1 MYGPFAAAPAGFVA
15 QNLLHPPPVVMKKVS
30 VFGRIR
36 NTLGREQTSLVLLA
50 VAYVVMGRAGL
61 AFGYLHSTTTVIFPP
76 AGLALGAYLVLGY
89 RVWPVV
95 LLAATLLYSSVLG
108 AVPAVPILAIA
119 NTAEGLFAAYL
130 MNRFAGGRHALQTP
144 RHALRFAGLTALTA
158 VTCSS
163 MVAALTLVLL
173 GLAPLAIFDGI
184 WMNWSLGV
192 FSGTVLVAPLVLLF
206 AQGRSDRWK
215 RAQMLEAATVFVC
228 VLGVGLIVFCG
239 VPVELRGYPL
249 EMACLVVLLW
259 PAFRLG
265 RRAASLGLLI
275 LLGLAMF
282 GTLSGYGPFV
292 SATPTSSLVM
302 VVSYMSIM
310 SVLVQSL
317 AALAAEYAVA
327 ESQLRDLV
335 VTDPMTGLP
344 NYRRLVEVLTE
355 EITRANRTDTTF
367 AVVFCD
373 MDGLKQIND
382 ELGHLI
388 GSRAVCRF
396 ADTLKACVRDTDT
409 AARYGGD
416 EFVAVLPGSDENGA
430 RAVIDRL
437 THRLAEDKVK
447 PELATSAGVAVYPRD
462 GSTATTLL
470 SAADRALYAVKA
482 HKASVRRRGVVPI
495 KEWTNVNAR

>member
-1 MYGPFAAAPAGFVA
+1 MKSHS
-15 QNLLHPPPVVMKKVS
+15 LL
-30 VFGRIR
+30 GRIR
-36 NTLGREQTSLVLLA
+36 QTLGREQTSLVFLA
-50 VAYVVMGRAGL
+50 VAYVMTGKAGL
-61 AFGYLHSTTTVIFPP
+61 AFGYLNPTATVLFPP
-76 AGLALGAYLVLGY
+76 AGIALGAFLVLGY
-89 RVWPVV
+89 RVWPVI
-95 LLAATLLYSSVLG
+95 LLAATLLYASVLG
-108 AVPAVPILAIA
+108 AVPAVPIIALA

-144 RHALRFAGLTALTA
+144 RHALRFAGLTALTS
-158 VTCSS
+158 VCCSS
-163 MVAALTLVLL
+163 MVATVTLVLFN
-173 GLAPLAIFDGI
+173 LAPLAEYDAI
-184 WMNWSLGV
+184 WMNWSLGM
-192 FSGTVLVAPLVLLF
+192 FSGTVLTAPLILLF
-206 AQGRSDRWK
+206 AQGRADRWK
-215 RAQMLEAATVFVC
+215 RAQMLEAATVLVC
-228 VLGVGLIVFCG
+228 VLTVGLVVFCG
-239 VPVELRGYPL
+239 VPIQLRGYPL
-249 EMACLVVLLW
+249 ELACLVVLLW

-265 RRAASLGLLI
+265 RRAASLGLL
-275 LLGLAMF
+275 LLMGLAMY

-292 SATPTSSLVM
+292 SATPTASLVM
-302 VVSYMSIM
+302 VVLYMSLL
-310 SVLVQSL
+310 SVLIQCL

-396 ADTLKACVRDTDT
+396 ADTLKASVRDTDT

-416 EFVAVLPGSDENGA
+416 EFVAVLPGSDEDGA
-430 RAVIDRL
+430 RRVIERL
-437 THRLAEDKVK
+437 TNRLAEDKVK

-495 KEWTNVNAR
+495 KEWTNVSAR

>member
-1 MYGPFAAAPAGFVA
+1 MTKDLTPVA
-15 QNLLHPPPVVMKKVS
+15 
-30 VFGRIR
+30 RIR
-36 NTLGREQTSLVLLA
+36 QTLGREQIGLVLFA
-50 VAYVVMGRAGL
+50 AAYFLTGKGGL
-61 AFGYLHSTTTVIFPP
+61 AFGYLNPAVTVLFPP
-76 AGLALGAYLVLGY
+76 SGLALGAFLVLGY

-95 LLAATLLYSSVLG
+95 LLSSLLLYASVLG
-108 AVPAVPILAIA
+108 PVVAVPILAVA
-119 NTAEGLFAAYL
+119 HTAEGLFAAYL

-144 RHALRFAGLTALTA
+144 RHALRFAALTALTS
-158 VTCSS
+158 VCCSS
-163 MVAALTLVLL
+163 MVATIALVLL
-173 GLAPLAIFDGI
+173 GLAPLTLADKI
-184 WMNWSLGV
+184 WITWSLGV
-192 FSGTVLVAPLVLLF
+192 FSGTVLAAPLVLLF
-206 AQGRSDRWK
+206 APGRTDRWK
-215 RAQMLEAATVFVC
+215 RAQVLEAATMLVC
-228 VLGVGLIVFCG
+228 VVAVGLVAFRSFPID
-239 VPVELRGYPL
+239 LHGYPL

-265 RRAASLGLLI
+265 RRAASLALLI
-275 LLGLAMF
+275 LMSLAMY
-282 GTLSGYGPFV
+282 GTLSGYGPFA
-292 SATPTSSLVM
+292 SATPTDSLWM
-302 VVSYMSIM
+302 VVSYMSLM
-310 SVLVQSL
+310 SVLIQSL

-396 ADTLKACVRDTDT
+396 ADTLKASVRDTDT

-416 EFVAVLPGSDENGA
+416 EFVAVLPGSDESGA

-437 THRLAEDKVK
+437 TTRLVEDKVK

-495 KEWTNVNAR
+495 KEWANAGTR

>member
-1 MYGPFAAAPAGFVA
+1 
-15 QNLLHPPPVVMKKVS
+15 MKKYS
-30 VFGRIR
+30 LIGRLR
-36 NTLGREQTSLVLLA
+36 YTLGREQTSLVCLA
-50 VAYVVMGRAGL
+50 AAYVMTGRAGL
-61 AFGYLHSTTTVIFPP
+61 AFGYLNPTTTVLFPP
-76 AGLALGAYLVLGY
+76 AGIALGAFLVLGY
-89 RVWPVV
+89 RVWPVI
-95 LLAATLLYSSVLG
+95 LLAAMLLYGSVLG

-119 NTAEGLFAAYL
+119 NTAEGLFCAYL

-144 RHALRFAGLTALTA
+144 RHSLRFAGLTALTS
-158 VTCSS
+158 VCCSS
-163 MVAALTLVLL
+163 MVATLTLVLF
-173 GLAPLAIFDGI
+173 GLAPVSLSDAI
-184 WMNWSLGV
+184 WMNWSLGT
-192 FSGTVLVAPLVLLF
+192 FSGTVLAAPLVLLF
-206 AQGRSDRWK
+206 AQGRTDRWK
-215 RAQMLEAATVFVC
+215 RAQMLEAATVLVC
-228 VLGVGLIVFCG
+228 VLTVGLVVFCEI
-239 VPVELRGYPL
+239 PIQLRGYPL
-249 EMACLVVLLW
+249 ELAALVVLLW

-265 RRAASLGLLI
+265 RRAASLGLLV
-275 LLGLAMF
+275 LMALAMY
-282 GTLSGYGPFV
+282 GTLMGYGPFV
-292 SATPTSSLVM
+292 SATPTASLVV
-302 VVSYMSIM
+302 VVSYMSLM
-310 SVLVQSL
+310 SVLIQSL

-382 ELGHLI
+382 QLGHLI

-416 EFVAVLPGSDENGA
+416 EFVAVLPGADEEGA
-430 RAVIDRL
+430 RQVIDRL
-437 THRLAEDKVK
+437 TTRLAEDKVK

-495 KEWTNVNAR
+495 KEWTAASAR

>member
-1 MYGPFAAAPAGFVA
+1 
-15 QNLLHPPPVVMKKVS
+15 MKKDHS
-30 VFGRIR
+30 LIGRIR
-36 NTLGREQTSLVLLA
+36 HTLGREQTSLVFLA
-50 VAYVVMGRAGL
+50 AAYFLTGKAGL
-61 AFGYLHSTTTVIFPP
+61 AFGYQNPSVTVLFPP
-76 AGLALGAYLVLGY
+76 AGIALGAFLVLGY
-89 RVWPVV
+89 RVWPVI
-95 LLAATLLYSSVLG
+95 LLAALMLYASVLG
-108 AVPAVPILAIA
+108 PVVAVPILAVA

-130 MNRFAGGRHALQTP
+130 MNRYAGGRHALQTP
-144 RHALRFAGLTALTA
+144 RHAMRFAGLTALTS
-158 VTCSS
+158 VCCSS
-163 MVAALTLVLL
+163 MVATVTLSLL
-173 GLAPLAIFDGI
+173 GLAPIADANNI
-184 WMNWSLGV
+184 WMSWSLGV
-192 FSGTVLVAPLVLLF
+192 FGGTVLTAPLVLLF
-206 AQGRSDRWK
+206 AQGRTDRWK
-215 RAQMLEAATVFVC
+215 RAQVLEAATVFVC
-228 VLGVGLIVFCG
+228 VLAVGLVVFCG

-275 LLGLAMF
+275 LLGLATF

-292 SATPTSSLVM
+292 SATPTASLMM
-302 VVSYMSIM
+302 VVSYMSVM
-310 SVLVQSL
+310 SVLIQAL

-327 ESQLRDLV
+327 ESQLRDMV

-355 EITRANRTDTTF
+355 EITRANRTDSTF

-416 EFVAVLPGSDENGA
+416 EFVAVLPGSDEEGA

-437 THRLAEDKVK
+437 TTRLAEDKVK

-495 KEWTNVNAR
+495 KEWTNAGAR